1 MSQLP
6 PFIRHPSMLPPN
18 VLDVMPAIIRK
29 IAVEAPWPPTPKAG
43 EVVPIKRRV
52 A

>member
-1 MSQLP
+1 MTQLP
-6 PFIRHPSMLPPN
+6 PFIRDASQLPAN

-29 IAVEAPWPPTPKAG
+29 IASETVWPPTPKAG
-43 EVVPIKRRV
+43 EVVQLKRRV

>member
-6 PFIRHPSMLPPN
+6 PFIRDQSDFPAN
-18 VLDVMPAIIRK
+18 VIDAMPAIIRK
-29 IAVEAPWPPTPKAG
+29 IASETIWPPTPKAG
-43 EVVPIKRRV
+43 ELVQLKRKV